1 LKKLIISLLKFAI
14 RTDKPLLFNPMEL
27 IDEIVGNGKEINAF
41 QMSCRA
47 IIVSLLAFG
56 IIRIAGRRSFGIR
69 TPVDN
74 MIVILLGSILS
85 RTIVGASP
93 FFPTIMAGFTIA
105 VLHRFVGWL
114 TVHYKR
120 FGELLEGNKI
130 LLYEKGHFMEDNM
143 KRALVCEEVIMQG
156 IRKAVKT
163 EQLDAVEKV
172 YLDRSGEISVVKKS
186 NT

>member
-1 LKKLIISLLKFAI
+1 
-14 RTDKPLLFNPMEL
+14 MEI
-27 IDEIVGNGKEINAF
+27 IDEVFGNGKELTAT
-41 QMSCRA
+41 QMSCRTVV
-47 IIVSLLAFG
+47 VSLIAFL

-74 MIVILLGSILS
+74 ILVILLGSILS
-85 RTIVGASP
+85 RAIVGASP
-93 FFPTIMAGFTIA
+93 FFPTVMAGFTIA
-105 VLHRFVGWL
+105 ALHRLVGWL
-114 TVHYKR
+114 TVHNKR

-172 YLDRSGEISVVKKS
+172 YLDRSGEISVIKK
-186 NT
+186 NKK